1 MTATLPQTKIQVRI
15 SAPEV
20 STGEQLIAMTH
31 QLVTQQYWQQYR
43 QSYIGK
49 MSWAEFCNG
58 APQSLKYLVPKD
70 SWFLDPNKISNIK
83 ADMTDMPVTERQ
95 VVVHSDDKKE
105 WRPDRGEEP
114 VAVLVNLGRSYR
126 NFRPKDGL

>member
-43 QSYIGK
+43 QSTLGK
-49 MSWAEFCNG
+49 CLG
-58 APQSLKYLVPKD
+58 QSFVMEPPK
-70 SWFLDPNKISNIK
+70 
-83 ADMTDMPVTERQ
+83 V
-95 VVVHSDDKKE
+95 
-105 WRPDRGEEP
+105 
-114 VAVLVNLGRSYR
+114 
-126 NFRPKDGL
+126 